1 MEASA
6 VASSGANAVAA
17 ASGANAVVAASGANA
32 TAYAAANG
40 SQPVAVASASG
51 ASSSACDSQPVART
65 RAALLLVVAPLRLR
79 VAASHLWQQS
89 RHEVEPAD

>member
-6 VASSGANAVAA
+6 AASGVNTVAAASGANAVAA
-17 ASGANAVVAASGANA
+17 ASGANATASV
-32 TAYAAANG
+32 AANG
-40 SQPVAVASASG
+40 SQSVAVASASG
-51 ASSSACDSQPVART
+51 ASISVCDSQPVART

-89 RHEVEPAD
+89 RREVEPAD